1 MTTIQMELGLGILTE
16 KNPNLAQETREGCL
30 AGSGLPSPCD
40 GSATHQLC
48 DFGRLLKAVL
58 RLPHLSNGD
67 PGSWSMSLP

>member
-48 DFGRLLKAVL
+48 DFGRFT
-58 RLPHLSNGD
+58 
-67 PGSWSMSLP
+67 